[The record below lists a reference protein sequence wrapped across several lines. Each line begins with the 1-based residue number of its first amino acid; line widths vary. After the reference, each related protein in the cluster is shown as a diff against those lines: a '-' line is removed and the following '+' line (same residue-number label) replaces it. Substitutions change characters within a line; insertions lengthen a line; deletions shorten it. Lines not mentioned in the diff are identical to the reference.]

1 MTGGSSGRPPAGKVG
16 VGGRIRRWFA
26 RPRRAATQ
34 PARVPTP
41 APPRQ
46 VVARL
51 QRLLDRHPSARRVLV
66 HLACVEQVLLM
77 RADPQ
82 VLPQRVLAAALAQ
95 LERLAAGEADPE
107 IAALKATLADAGGVP
122 VLPLADAWEPPD
134 VMSRF
139 AESRLGT
146 AEATLSTFE
155 SGDAGFEPRRR

>member
-95 LERLAAGEADPE
+95 LERLAAGRDVALCREPPGHGGGDAVHVRVGRRRLR
-107 IAALKATLADAGGVP
+107 AAP
-122 VLPLADAWEPPD
+122 PLAH
-134 VMSRF
+134 R
-139 AESRLGT
+139 RH
-146 AEATLSTFE
+146 ATGATKQ
-155 SGDAGFEPRRR
+155 